1 METAFYDRNPLRVEA
16 VQVDEDNLYEV
27 AKWCGGDVHTQPGS
41 GSKYIK
47 VDVLH
52 PREPKHTRAIV
63 SNWILKSDQG
73 YKIYSDSA
81 FRSGYTLV
89 ENQVGAALNQ
99 LQFVTPKE

>member
-16 VQVDEDNLYEV
+16 VQVTEENLREV
-27 AKWCGGDVHTQPGS
+27 AAWCGGKVRTNHKTKQLF
-41 GSKYIK
+41 IR

-52 PREPKHTRAIV
+52 PREPKHTRALV
-63 SNWILKSDQG
+63 GNWILKSEMG

-81 FRSGYTLV
+81 FQNGYTLV

-99 LQFVTPKE
+99 IEFKV